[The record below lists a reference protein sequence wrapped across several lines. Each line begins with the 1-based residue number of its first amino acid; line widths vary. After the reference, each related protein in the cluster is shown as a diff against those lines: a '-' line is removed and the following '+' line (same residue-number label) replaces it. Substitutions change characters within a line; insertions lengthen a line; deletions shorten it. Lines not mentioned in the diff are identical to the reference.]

1 MVVYRSD
8 SLLSMD
14 RLSRAV
20 AGICLTLG
28 LTLAVAGPASA
39 SVGELFQPSG
49 TAGCVADT
57 AVTSGCREA
66 RGAEGL
72 SAITVAPNGRYAWA
86 LGETAG
92 SVVVLDRTLKNGEL
106 KQKAGTAGC
115 VSEDGTDGE
124 CVVGRALTAPT
135 RLAVS
140 PDGKSLYVSSE
151 TEATIAVFDVLEG
164 GSLVQKPGTAGC
176 IAAATAGCTMSTGIA
191 EPTGVV
197 VSPDGRS
204 VYVSDSNLNG
214 VLNFDRLADGSLVAK
229 AGSLACVSEDGS
241 GGACTDG
248 RALSG
253 ASDVIV
259 SPGSDDVYVAAPE
272 ADAVAVL
279 DRATSGKIVQPAG
292 TEGCVMVD
300 GASSNCTDARALDG
314 ALRLAVSPDG
324 ENVYLSA
331 LISDAISV
339 FDRDQGD
346 GSLSQ
351 KSGTAGCISKDGV
364 GGECAIG
371 RAIGFT
377 FDLALTSDGRSLYA
391 ASRTSTADGAIA
403 VLERSIDTGV
413 LSQSSGDDGCVSP
426 NRSEDCSSGRALDT
440 PAGIAASSDGTSVYA
455 VSFSD
460 SAVAI
465 FDRSPVGPRATFRQ
479 VPGASTS
486 SRKAVFKFSSSLPGA
501 TFECRI
507 DGKAFAV
514 CGATTIFKKISR
526 GRHTVAVRAV
536 KNLSP
541 GKAVKYSWRVR

>member
-1 MVVYRSD
+1 M
-8 SLLSMD
+8 
-14 RLSRAV
+14 
-20 AGICLTLG
+20 LG
-28 LTLAVAGPASA
+28 LSEILVSSDGRSA
-39 SVGELFQPSG
+39 WG
-49 TAGCVADT
+49 
-57 AVTSGCREA
+57 
-66 RGAEGL
+66 
-72 SAITVAPNGRYAWA
+72 
-86 LGETAG
+86 LGEIAG
-92 SVVVLDRTLKNGEL
+92 SVVVFDRSLKSGEL

-135 RLAVS
+135 RLSVS
-140 PDGKSLYVSSE
+140 PDGKNLYVSSE

-176 IAAATAGCTMSTGIA
+176 IAAATAGCTISTGIA
-191 EPTGVV
+191 EPTGVA

-229 AGSLACVSEDGS
+229 GGSLACVSEDGS

-259 SPGSDDVYVAAPE
+259 SPGSDNVYVAAAE
-272 ADAVAVL
+272 GDAVAVL
-279 DRATSGKIVQPAG
+279 DRATSGKVTQQAG
-292 TEGCVMVD
+292 AEGCVMVD

-314 ALRLAVSPDG
+314 ALRLVVSPDG
-324 ENVYLSA
+324 ENVYVSA

-346 GSLSQ
+346 GALTQ
-351 KSGTAGCISKDGV
+351 KSGTAGCISADGV
-364 GGECAIG
+364 GGECVIG
-371 RAIGFT
+371 RAIAFT
-377 FDLALTSDGRSLYA
+377 FDLELTADGRNLYA
-391 ASRTSTADGAIA
+391 ASRTSSTDGSIA
-403 VLERSIDTGV
+403 VLSRSVDTGL
-413 LSQSSGDDGCVSP
+413 LSQLPDEEGCVSLDF
-426 NRSEDCSSGRALDT
+426 SDDCGSARAIETTAGLSSS
-440 PAGIAASSDGTSVYA
+440 PDGTSVYA
-455 VSFSD
+455 ASFATQNLTVA
-460 SAVAI
+460 AVAI

-486 SRKAVFKFSSSLPGA
+486 SRKAVFKFSSSLPGS

-507 DGKAFAV
+507 DTKAFAV
-514 CGATTIFKKISR
+514 CGATTIFKKVSR

-541 GKAVKYSWRVR
+541 GKASKYSWRVR